1 MDKDDTGV
9 QKNRSREQALKQKIH
24 LKRYILDEKRYMM
37 RAGKRAMVRDPP
49 NRVEQEYS
57 KKRRNEKERLLF
69 LSKDWER
76 FMKTMKPRAENIYLP
91 HMTRAEKRQTNEML
105 PLPFIFAQHM
115 FDLYQT
121 SRRRSRI
128 F

>member
-1 MDKDDTGV
+1 MHAICLFVPAYV
-9 QKNRSREQALKQKIH
+9 Q
-24 LKRYILDEKRYMM
+24 
-37 RAGKRAMVRDPP
+37 AGY
-49 NRVEQEYS
+49 EI
-57 KKRRNEKERLLF
+57 KRRNEKERLLF

-115 FDLYQT
+115 SDLYQT